1 MLHLLCQQIWKT
13 QQWPQDWKMSIFTP
27 IPKKGNA
34 KECSNNHTIAL
45 ISHASKIMLK
55 ILQARLQQYVNW
67 ELWDSQAGFRNSR
80 GTRDQNANIHWILE
94 KASELKKIT
103 SASLTMLKPLTLWH
117 ILNEMGIPDYITCL
131 QRNLYEGQETTFTTG
146 HGTTDWFKIGK
157 GVYQGFILSV
167 CLFYLYAECIMRNA
181 SLNEAQAG
189 IKIAGRNM

>member
-1 MLHLLCQQIWKT
+1 MPTNLENTAVTEDRKRSFFI
-13 QQWPQDWKMSIFTP
+13 S

-45 ISHASKIMLK
+45 ISHASKIILK
-55 ILQARLQQYVNW
+55 ILQVRLQQYVNW
-67 ELWDSQAGFRNSR
+67 ELPDSQAGFRNSR

-94 KASELKKIT
+94 KARELKKKST

-131 QRNLYEGQETTFTTG
+131 QRNLYAGQETTFTTG

-157 GVYQGFILSV
+157 GVCQGCFLSPCIQLICRVHHAKCWPGLITSWNQDIWEKYQ
-167 CLFYLYAECIMRNA
+167 
-181 SLNEAQAG
+181 
-189 IKIAGRNM
+189 

>member
-1 MLHLLCQQIWKT
+1 MPMNLENTAVTEDRKRSFFI
-13 QQWPQDWKMSIFTP
+13 S

-157 GVYQGFILSV
+157 GVCQGCLLSPCIQLICRVHHAKCWPGWITSWNQDIQEKYQ
-167 CLFYLYAECIMRNA
+167 
-181 SLNEAQAG
+181 
-189 IKIAGRNM
+189 